1 MKLTAEYLRSII
13 NEILGEEITWDG
25 AKVTPQGEK
34 WLKDKIGKYPKIT
47 KFLGVDGSGKTN
59 QSAKAAA
66 PKPDKIE
73 QAIDNAKKDPE
84 KLTQI
89 ATQPAVE
96 KEFKKDAVVS
106 KQTTQALKQT
116 KAPPNLTKAQQ
127 KLSNLEQAKLQAQQ
141 NLNAWFK
148 KNGKEKMGTPEHKK
162 FVAALRKAT
171 DDLKKYKLEMSPEY
185 SSAKAVATKISNDMT
200 AWKRENPELAKKLGM
215 DPTKPGYG

>member
-47 KFLGVDGSGKTN
+47 KFLGVDGSGNKS

-96 KEFKKDAVVS
+96 KELKKDAVTS
-106 KQTTQALKQT
+106 KQTTQALKKT
-116 KAPPNLTKAQQ
+116 KASPRLTKVQE
-127 KLSNLEQAKLQAQQ
+127 KLFNLEQAYYQATK
-141 NLNAWFK
+141 NMKDFIN
-148 KNGKEKMGTPEHKK
+148 KNGKESMGTPEHKK
-162 FVAALRKAT
+162 LVSSITKAHE
-171 DDLKKYKLEMSPEY
+171 DLQTYK
-185 SSAKAVATKISNDMT
+185 SAMVTASKISKDMT
-200 AWKRENPELAKKLGM
+200 AWKQKNPELAKKLGM
-215 DPTKPGYG
+215 DPRKPGYN

>member
-13 NEILGEEITWDG
+13 NEILSEEITWDG
-25 AKVTPQGEK
+25 VKVTPQGEK

-96 KEFKKDAVVS
+96 KELKKDAVTS

-127 KLSNLEQAKLQAQQ
+127 KLFNLEQTYYQA
-141 NLNAWFK
+141 NKNMKDFIS
-148 KNGKEKMGTPEHKK
+148 KNGKEAMGTPEHKK
-162 FVAALRKAT
+162 LVSNIIKAHE
-171 DDLKKYKLEMSPEY
+171 DLQTYK
-185 SSAKAVATKISNDMT
+185 SAMMTASKISNDMT
-200 AWKRENPELAKKLGM
+200 AWKQKNPELAKKLGM
-215 DPTKPGYG
+215 DPTKPGYN